1 MEDGIIIKCT
11 VVWGGAILHHQI
23 DYIEAM
29 PQCRKRSYAS
39 LTESEGQT
47 SSSSSVYMP
56 KESTLSMVWD
66 SERLF
71 PSEREKTRF

>member
-29 PQCRKRSYAS
+29 PCSRKRSS
-39 LTESEGQT
+39 I
-47 SSSSSVYMP
+47 SSVGFEVPNYLGYVL
-56 KESTLSMVWD
+56 EVSALSWFMG
-66 SERLF
+66 SKRLL
-71 PSEREKTRF
+71 PSE